1 MVCWCC
7 LGDDGVVPVVASWDK
22 VAVVLSSVEC
32 DTLLRVCL
40 LSSWRLRVAAGC
52 DAVTEAAEHCAMRM
66 MHSVAAS
73 AIVSVQF
80 LAEPVRI
87 GDAIH
92 LPERLPRRRS
102 LVDGSG
108 GGGWE
113 RAQWYVTPPFLHVSR
128 NELLVSRRDSTT
140 F

>member
-1 MVCWCC
+1 M
-7 LGDDGVVPVVASWDK
+7 
-22 VAVVLSSVEC
+22 
-32 DTLLRVCL
+32 
-40 LSSWRLRVAAGC
+40 LSSWRLKAAAGPG
-52 DAVTEAAEHCAMRM
+52 AVSEAAEHCAMRM

-73 AIVSVQF
+73 AIVSVGF

-92 LPERLPRRRS
+92 FPERLPRRRS

-113 RAQWYVTPPFLHVSR
+113 RAQWYVTPPFLHAVGI
-128 NELLVSRRDSTT
+128 N
-140 F
+140 